1 MPRKIKT
8 ASRTLSNVGPHGQ
21 FIGQMPGKRRS
32 ALPGEFPPSSVTGVP
47 ESPEDDPDLQFSS
60 IAEMYACAWLKW
72 RKDLGRVEFEPR
84 EYNFEAV
91 GDLPALRCIP
101 DFGVNF
107 LATGELGVVE
117 CKYSPESLDPEE
129 EARLKLEQRHFERI
143 GFSWELVYRS
153 KLEES
158 GFIDTVML
166 LGRYEELVFSERRVK
181 SALALLTPHPQTDL
195 PGWRMRARQA
205 GIPIGL
211 LYQLLYR
218 QYLPLTYRRLL
229 PIELRPWL
237 A

>member
-1 MPRKIKT
+1 MAGGAPD
-8 ASRTLSNVGPHGQ
+8 L
-21 FIGQMPGKRRS
+21 
-32 ALPGEFPPSSVTGVP
+32 GEDGL
-47 ESPEDDPDLQFSS
+47 DLQFDS
-60 IAEMYACAWLKW
+60 IAAMKAGAWLKW
-72 RKDLGRVEFEPR
+72 RKDVGPVVFEPR
-84 EYNFEAV
+84 EHNFNAID
-91 GDLPALRCIP
+91 DLPALRCIP
-101 DFGVNF
+101 DFGIT
-107 LATGELGVVE
+107 LLPTGQLGVVE
-117 CKYSPESLDPEE
+117 SKYSPDSLDPEE

-143 GFSWELVYRS
+143 GFSWELVFRS

-166 LGRYEELVFSERRVK
+166 LGMYEELVFPERRIK
-181 SALALLTPHPQTDL
+181 GALALLTPHPQTDL

-218 QYLPLTYRRLL
+218 QQLPLTYRRLL